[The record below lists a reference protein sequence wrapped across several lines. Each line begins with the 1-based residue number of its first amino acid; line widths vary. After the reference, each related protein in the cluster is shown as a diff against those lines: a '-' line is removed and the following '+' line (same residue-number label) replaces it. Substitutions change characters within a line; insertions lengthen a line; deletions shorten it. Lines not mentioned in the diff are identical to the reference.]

1 MRFSALMVLLG
12 GVLAG
17 CDDASTV
24 PLPAGGDTEV
34 RNVLLIAADDLG
46 LQLSSY
52 GETQI
57 KTPQLDELAARGTQF
72 DTAYVAQASCSPSR
86 ASLMTGLYNHATG
99 HYGLTNAGFALHE
112 HLLGQTLPN
121 LLKDAGYRTGLVG
134 KLHVNP
140 EASFRFDFR
149 PRGLNAQSVKN
160 VAAAADEF
168 MQRERHR
175 PFFLMLSFADPHAL
189 FDREADRWYFPDQV
203 DGLPEEPLLPD
214 EVRVFEQQQTD
225 SPGQRERTAG
235 YLNAVRRLD
244 AGVGMVMQALRRHGL
259 EDSTL
264 VIFIGDHGPPF
275 DRGKATTYEFGLR
288 IPFIVHWPG
297 LSKPSRSPALVSTV
311 DILPTIL
318 DALGVPAPEGL
329 HGQSLRALLRDAE
342 VGHREYLAAEYHFHG
357 ATTYFPRR
365 AIRDQRFKL
374 IHNLI
379 AGSNEHRPFRGIDGD
394 QAHRVV
400 REARFDDTPV
410 RQAFETFMAPP
421 EFELYDLVNDPVE
434 FFNLA
439 GQAEFQDVEARL
451 KQALL
456 DWRQQTDD
464 PFLDPAYVE
473 RYANYTAPAR
483 KTDHAH

>member
-1 MRFSALMVLLG
+1 MRLSAVMLMLG
-12 GVLAG
+12 AVLAG
-17 CDDASTV
+17 CDEAVTT
-24 PLPAGGDTEV
+24 PLPVGGDTGV
-34 RNVLLIAADDLG
+34 HNVLLIAADDLG
-46 LQLSSY
+46 LQLGSY

-57 KTPQLDELAARGTQF
+57 QTPQLDALAARGTQF
-72 DTAYVAQASCSPSR
+72 DIAYVTQASCSPSR

-99 HYGLTNAGFALHE
+99 HFGLTNAGFALHD

-140 EASFRFDFR
+140 EASFRFDYR
-149 PRGLNAQSVKN
+149 PRHVDAQRVTE
-160 VAAAADEF
+160 VARAADEF
-168 MQRERHR
+168 LQREKHR

-189 FDREADRWYFPDQV
+189 FDREAERWYFARQV
-203 DGLPEEPLLPD
+203 DGLPANPLSPD
-214 EVRVFEQQQTD
+214 EVHVFEQQQTD

-244 AGVGMVMQALRRHGL
+244 AGVGMVMEALRRHGL
-259 EDSTL
+259 EDNTL

-275 DRGKATTYEFGLR
+275 DRGKTTTYEFGLR
-288 IPFIVHWPG
+288 VPFIVHWPG
-297 LSKPSRSPALVSTV
+297 LPAPARSQAMVSTV

-318 DALGVPAPEGL
+318 DALSLPAPQGV
-329 HGQSLRALLRDAE
+329 HGQSLRGLLQDPEA
-342 VGHREYLAAEYHFHG
+342 GHREYLMAEYHFHG

-379 AGSNEHRPFRGIDGD
+379 AGSDEHRPFRGIDGD
-394 QAHRVV
+394 QAHRVA

-421 EFELYDLVNDPVE
+421 EYELYDLVDDPVE